1 LNASNVATY
10 IFITPTYTTIIKGT
24 QHEQKNGCQ
33 FLTLLCG
40 CNHVIKGIK
49 GLAKSSLHYTMFSL
63 KNNHIL
69 YLDETNIYIWTWCSF
84 THKIPILQ
92 IQNHF
97 IVLGKSLLENTS
109 LGDIITT
116 NHKLNISQLVQNL
129 FIFNSYVSHIDIMH

>member
-1 LNASNVATY
+1 LNASIVATY
-10 IFITPTYTTIIKGT
+10 IFNTPTCTTTIKGP
-24 QHEQKNGCQ
+24 QDEQKNGCQ
-33 FLTLLCG
+33 ILTLLCG

-84 THKIPILQ
+84 THEVPILQ

-97 IVLGKSLLENTS
+97 IVLGKSFSTNTS
-109 LGDIITT
+109 SGDITTT
-116 NHKLNISQLVQNL
+116 NHKLNISELVQNL
-129 FIFNSYVSHIDIMH
+129 FIFNSYVSHTDIMH